1 MQLNHSPAAM
11 SHAFDEPNLVSTAG
25 LVPVMALA
33 QQTGLQDL
41 TQDMVTVAN
50 TGADKGANAGA
61 KISSLVAGMA
71 AGADSIDDMD
81 LLRHGGMQSLFDQVY
96 APSTLGSHL
105 REYTHGHVKQLAAV
119 SSRFLTK
126 LGEHAPLLP
135 VAQPA
140 GNGEDMVF
148 VDIDDTVI
156 EVYSPNK
163 QGAGI
168 GYNKVRG
175 LNGLLVTASTFG
187 APPVIVGQQLRKGA
201 ANSVRGANKILSDS
215 LATVFRM
222 PDHNAPV
229 VVRADSAFYSAKVA
243 KAVLANNA
251 DFSVTVP
258 MNSKVTKAIA
268 TIKET
273 AWTTIKYPRAIWDD
287 QTRQWISEAQVAEVD
302 FTAFSSN
309 KDTTAHVPGRL
320 VVRRVPEKNTKK
332 LAAAGQ
338 DPMFGMHRYHGFFTT
353 ISETV
358 LATVAADTM
367 HRQHAVIELVNSELK
382 DGPLAHMPSGK
393 FQANAAWLV
402 TAAMTHNLMRTAAT
416 MIGGTMAKARSLSV
430 RQKIIAIPARI
441 AHRARRLILH
451 LPTHWK
457 WATAFTRLW
466 NTTLSPPTT
475 AVST

>member
-1 MQLNHSPAAM
+1 MQLNHTPTAM

-50 TGADKGANAGA
+50 TGGDKGANAGA

-119 SSRFLTK
+119 SSRFVTR
-126 LGEHAPLLP
+126 LGEHAPLLS
-135 VAQPA
+135 VTQPA
-140 GNGEDMVF
+140 GNGENMVF

-175 LNGLLVTASTFG
+175 LNALLVTASTFR

-201 ANSVRGANKILSDS
+201 ANSVRGANKMLSDS
-215 LATVFRM
+215 LATLERM
-222 PDHNAPV
+222 PNHNAPM

-258 MNSKVTKAIA
+258 MNNKVKKAIA

-287 QTRQWISEAQVAEVD
+287 QTRQWISEAEVAEVG

-309 KDTTAHVPGRL
+309 PDKKARVPGRL
-320 VVRRVPEKNTKK
+320 VVRRVPEKNAKK
-332 LAAAGQ
+332 LSAGQ
-338 DPMFGMHRYHGFFTT
+338 DPMFAMHRYHGFFTT
-353 ISETV
+353 IPETV
-358 LATVAADTM
+358 LTTVAADKM
-367 HRQHAVIELVNSELK
+367 HRQHAIIELVNSELK
-382 DGPLAHMPSGK
+382 AGPLAHMPSGM

-402 TAAMTHNLMRTAAT
+402 SAAMTHNLIRTAAT
-416 MIGGTMAKARSLSV
+416 MIGGTMAKARSLSI
-430 RQKIIAIPARI
+430 RQKILNIPARI
-441 AHRARRLILH
+441 AHRARRVILH

-457 WATAFTRLW
+457 WATAFSRLW
-466 NTTLSPPTT
+466 NTTLSPP
-475 AVST
+475 ASAAST